1 MSLEKS
7 LLAAQGYLELEM
19 PLEALAELD
28 VLPQAERDSELAM
41 QIRLFIL
48 MKSQLWEQ
56 ALHACERMRELYPG
70 APAGFIHG
78 AFCLHERGQTAEAKA
93 LLLEGPESLA
103 DEATYFY
110 NLACYSAVL
119 GQLEEALRYVHQS
132 FAMDDKFRD
141 LARLDPDLR
150 AVQDRL

>member
-7 LLAAQGYLELEM
+7 LLAAQGYIELEM
-19 PLEALAELD
+19 PREALAELD
-28 VLPQAERDSELAM
+28 ALPLQERESEAAM

-48 MKSQLWEQ
+48 MKSQLWDQ
-56 ALHACERMRELYPG
+56 ALHACDRMRELHPG
-70 APAGFIHG
+70 AAAGFIHG
-78 AFCLHERGQTAEAKA
+78 AFCLHERGRTAEAKA
-93 LLLEGPESLA
+93 LLLKGPVSLA
-103 DEATYFY
+103 GEATYFY

-119 GQLEEALRYVHQS
+119 GQLEEALRYVRQS